1 MTDADIEVEQDAVIE
16 TEVTDVFGSKIS
28 RALVAIDWKL
38 KENALKFIYK
48 NSEKFLDMQNN
59 KQQSFTIE

>member
-16 TEVTDVFGSKIS
+16 TEVTDVFGAKIS

-38 KENALKFIYK
+38 KENALKSGFR
-48 NSEKFLDMQNN
+48 FC
-59 KQQSFTIE
+59 IERSIEI

>member
-48 NSEKFLDMQNN
+48 NSEKFLDM
-59 KQQSFTIE
+59 

>member
-1 MTDADIEVEQDAVIE
+1 MVDTDIEVEQDAVIE
-16 TEVTDVFGSKIS
+16 PEVTDVFGTKIS
-28 RALVAIDWKL
+28 RAVVAMDWKL

-59 KQQSFTIE
+59 K